1 MTNISV
7 AEGAAAVIA
16 SGLWPRGNPAKAREN
31 WIAAL
36 RSQ

>member
-1 MTNISV
+1 MV
-7 AEGAAAVIA
+7 HPVIA
-16 SGLWPRGNPAKAREN
+16 SGEGARQSSANKKN